1 MSQGFWSLL
10 KWMLLSFL
18 ILAYLSL
25 RWRCQL
31 RMQLQNHLPICF
43 FHMLWF
49 QKSPEEAD
57 KGMKS
62 NLNMIFSSS
71 SCSWCSPE
79 KSHNLWKMMV
89 GLDYN
94 LSFKKKWSLFFKHIL
109 IFFGGC
115 GNLIPSHFQ
124 HLPAKKPRTDVARQE
139 PFQGWRQG
147 KFPQSLRAHRRDQ
160 RPLGWL
166 VWNVTGPRTM
176 KKGRAWSGFGGF
188 VLASYLGFK
197 R

>member
-10 KWMLLSFL
+10 KWVLLSFL

-25 RWRCQL
+25 RLNGVNWECNCRIIS
-31 RMQLQNHLPICF
+31 RFVFFICF
-43 FHMLWF
+43 DFKNHQKKHM
-49 QKSPEEAD
+49 

-62 NLNMIFSSS
+62 NLIWLSH
-71 SCSWCSPE
+71 PAAGAPL
-79 KSHNLWKMMV
+79 KSHITISKMML

-94 LSFKKKWSLFFKHIL
+94 LSFKKKSSLFFKHIL

-147 KFPQSLRAHRRDQ
+147 KFPQSLGAHRRDQ